1 MAMKLLTTV
10 ELDSDSAASF
20 TSSIDSIYKLYI
32 FSWQARLTTDERGF
46 MFNVSTDGGSNY
58 NVRKDTTFFN
68 AFHAEDDSGTPNVAY
83 DADYDGANITTT
95 AQDLNRNFGNDA
107 DQNGVGIVKLFNPSN
122 TTYVKHFTSESQN
135 YAANNVSYHVF
146 MGGYAN
152 TTSAINAVQFSCS
165 SGVAVGFVKMYGVG

>member
-20 TSSIDSIYKLYI
+20 TSSIDSTYKLYI

-68 AFHAEDDSGTPNVAY
+68 A
-83 DADYDGANITTT
+83 
-95 AQDLNRNFGNDA
+95 
-107 DQNGVGIVKLFNPSN
+107 
-122 TTYVKHFTSESQN
+122 
-135 YAANNVSYHVF
+135 YH
-146 MGGYAN
+146 
-152 TTSAINAVQFSCS
+152 S
-165 SGVAVGFVKMYGVG
+165 